1 MDRQQTVPPRPPTR
15 RKPLSDATLRA
26 NIVSPVPR
34 AAKATADYSSSGP
47 SLPHNESLVPNGT
60 LRIRNRSES
69 PENKRLS
76 AVSGDRDL
84 QWKRNSAIST
94 SSTNASGRQ
103 KKRKSL
109 IGPWQLGKT
118 IGHGGCSRVRLVRH
132 SVNTNLYGA
141 AKIISKANA
150 EKVRALSLANLIE
163 SAEKGDQNLLVDGKI
178 IPFGLD
184 REITIM
190 KLLEHKNIVRLYDI
204 WENRNE
210 LFVLVNPLFS
220 WSLTVSPSYLIMEY
234 VKGGELF
241 THIDENRGLDEDE
254 AVWLF
259 RQIIAALLYC
269 HRLNIHHRDLKP
281 ENILLDEETHTI
293 KLVDFGMAALQ
304 PPGRYL
310 STPCGSPHYAAPEV
324 VSKSPYDGGQA
335 DVWSC
340 GVILYVMLSGY
351 TPFNYDGDHNIR
363 QMFHAIKRADYYMPE
378 TFSKEAQDL
387 LRRIFVP
394 NPRHRITME
403 SIWAHPLLHKYDAD
417 FGFASLAEMVGPMP
431 KIEEWKVKTRRDING
446 ELLRNLRCLWH
457 SEKED
462 VLIERLLNNEPN
474 QEKYFYNALEKHRDE
489 HLENYEGHAGVAYS
503 ASDYHHIKAPPRLDH
518 EPLVSQEARQRSKSQ
533 FSILNDEHLHS
544 PSLYYDAPASD
555 KSYDPFRASK
565 TPIVGSSHPYT
576 NVTVHRAATSSTGG
590 RPRGQSSLK
599 NTNSLR
605 VTTLKKNGQPGSIIS
620 STSSPKKS
628 SSPSTTS
635 RLPRKVTSRGKSV
648 SRASLPRSSL
658 SRSSMGTAMWPSSP
672 PGVVRPNST
681 YKRGV
686 SFHHMRRS
694 STSSAITSK
703 PKQHTGQQVTPD
715 SQESA
720 HSSQQH
726 ALSEMPLRLS
736 NPSMCTPDVRSKK
749 EAKRF
754 SKTPK
759 IRVRRPVDASQDVDT
774 EARKVSTEL
783 GKACEEAFFRSSVG
797 SSTQASE
804 TEKITAYETPPSS
817 FLTQRS
823 KQTLRFADRPS
834 GLCNAD
840 SAQTRPLPSLPE
852 TPNSFLKRELVETRR
867 RLAAYRAAEGDDD
880 TTANLSEVMAHIDG
894 LLQGGSITE
903 SRPASGRQDETTTD
917 IANYL
922 PSINEDDEARG
933 RRFRR
938 IEERRAATDPVHIPR
953 PLPSP
958 RRYTEQSTTIRVIE
972 PSSPTAITP
981 RPLNIRKRSGEALV
995 ATPTHDITTAY
1006 AGTSTD
1012 PSYLRPQEPRDWLS
1026 RFNDNAVT
1034 EPSSLVCQTDITTD
1048 NVHSPAKKK
1057 SSWFRRRAPA
1067 SEPTGHVRPMLPTWQ
1082 DAEDPTIR
1090 SGRAALKPGV
1100 ERPVASAAS
1109 SEFPIREKRDEKPG
1123 LREGFLKIF
1132 SKKSDKKIRGSR
1144 FDIGAS
1150 TDFDDNESSHSTSF
1164 SSRRTPSSDR
1174 HASEPTSSSFQ
1185 QNWLSRFLHIKPY
1198 RHVMLIRLPRP
1209 TARRRLL
1216 SLIRSWEQHGLVILP
1231 PPSTPEPS
1239 SRAGVRRSRQSYL
1252 NGAQDQHSATRNPNA
1267 IFCSLCK
1274 PNTLGLKPVTFSL
1287 ELFVVLRDGMR
1298 TGVTVCR
1305 AAQLRGAASSLKRV
1319 CKELEGWIEGR
1330 GWGLSGEE
1338 QGTEEIEDWVTDALG

>member
-1 MDRQQTVPPRPPTR
+1 MDRQQAVPPRPPTR

-26 NIVSPVPR
+26 NIGSPIPR
-34 AAKATADYSSSGP
+34 DLKATALYASSGP

-60 LRIRNRSES
+60 LRIRNGSES

-76 AVSGDRDL
+76 AVSGERDP
-84 QWKRNSAIST
+84 QWKRNSALST
-94 SSTNASGRQ
+94 ASTNASGKQ

-210 LFVLVNPLFS
+210 L
-220 WSLTVSPSYLIMEY
+220 YLIMEY

-378 TFSKEAQDL
+378 TFSREAQDL

-394 NPRHRITME
+394 NPKHRITME
-403 SIWAHPLLHKYDAD
+403 FIWAHPLLHKYDAD

-431 KIEEWKVKTRRDING
+431 KIEDWNVKTRRDING

-457 SEKED
+457 SEKEE

-503 ASDYHHIKAPPRLDH
+503 ASDYHHIKAPSRLDH
-518 EPLVSQEARQRSKSQ
+518 EPLVSQEGHQRSKSQ

-544 PSLYYDAPASD
+544 PSLYYDAPPRDQSPIHQRDGASGSD
-555 KSYDPFRASK
+555 VKYRRA
-565 TPIVGSSHPYT
+565 TPWAIIFEKYEFSQGKNIEEEWT
-576 NVTVHRAATSSTGG
+576 ARLHR
-590 RPRGQSSLK
+590 LK
-599 NTNSLR
+599 HELAQEKLLTICNFQAPT
-605 VTTLKKNGQPGSIIS
+605 KGY
-620 STSSPKKS
+620 
-628 SSPSTTS
+628 
-635 RLPRKVTSRGKSV
+635 
-648 SRASLPRSSL
+648 L
-658 SRSSMGTAMWPSSP
+658 S
-672 PGVVRPNST
+672 
-681 YKRGV
+681 
-686 SFHHMRRS
+686 
-694 STSSAITSK
+694 
-703 PKQHTGQQVTPD
+703 
-715 SQESA
+715 
-720 HSSQQH
+720 
-726 ALSEMPLRLS
+726 
-736 NPSMCTPDVRSKK
+736 CPDVRSKK

-754 SKTPK
+754 SKMPK
-759 IRVRRPVDASQDVDT
+759 IRVRRPVDVSQDVDT
-774 EARKVSTEL
+774 EARK
-783 GKACEEAFFRSSVG
+783 
-797 SSTQASE
+797 
-804 TEKITAYETPPSS
+804 
-817 FLTQRS
+817 
-823 KQTLRFADRPS
+823 
-834 GLCNAD
+834 
-840 SAQTRPLPSLPE
+840 TRPLPSLPE

-894 LLQGGSITE
+894 LLQAGPITGN
-903 SRPASGRQDETTTD
+903 RPASGKQDDTTTD

-922 PSINEDDEARG
+922 PSINEDDEARE

-938 IEERRAATDPVHIPR
+938 IEERRAATDPVHTPR

-958 RRYTEQSTTIRVIE
+958 RRYTEQLATIRVIE

-995 ATPTHDITTAY
+995 ATPTHDLTTAY
-1006 AGTSTD
+1006 AGISTD
-1012 PSYLRPQEPRDWLS
+1012 VSYLRPEGPQDWLS
-1026 RFNDNAVT
+1026 RRSDNAVT
-1034 EPSSLVCQTDITTD
+1034 DTSTLVFQTDVTAD

-1067 SEPTGHVRPMLPTWQ
+1067 SEPTSNFRPMLPTWQ
-1082 DAEDPTIR
+1082 DPEEPTIR
-1090 SGRAALKPGV
+1090 SGRAALKPGA
-1100 ERPVASAAS
+1100 ERPVASATS
-1109 SEFPIREKRDEKPG
+1109 SEFPMREKRDEKPG

-1132 SKKSDKKIRGSR
+1132 SKRSDKKIRGSR
-1144 FDIGAS
+1144 FDIGTSA
-1150 TDFDDNESSHSTSF
+1150 DFDDNESSNSTSF
-1164 SSRRTPSSDR
+1164 SSRRTPSSDLQ
-1174 HASEPTSSSFQ
+1174 ASGPASSSFQ

-1216 SLIRSWEQHGLVILP
+1216 SLLRSWEQHGLVILP
-1231 PPSTPEPS
+1231 PPSSAVPS
-1239 SRAGVRRSRQSYL
+1239 SRAGVRHSRHSYVD
-1252 NGAQDQHSATRNPNA
+1252 GAHEQHSATKNPNA

-1274 PNTLGLKPVTFSL
+1274 SNTLGLKPVTFSL
-1287 ELFVVLRDGMR
+1287 ELFVVLSDGVR
-1298 TGVTVCR
+1298 TGVTACR
-1305 AAQLRGAASSLKRV
+1305 AAQLKGAASSLKRV

-1330 GWGLSGEE
+1330 GWGLNGEE
-1338 QGTEEIEDWVTDALG
+1338 QGIEEIEDWVADALG